1 MTHALIVDDDTD
13 SAEMLATL
21 LATEGLTVAVA
32 HDLAGARR
40 QLALQTPQLILLD
53 LHLPDGSGMSLLDDE
68 KVRVESEIVL
78 VTGNA
83 SLETSIHALRMGAAD
98 YLIKPVNIKQL
109 KGILS
114 RLSSPATIDSE
125 IETLKSEAEDTARFG
140 HLRGRSAAMLRIYA
154 QIGRVAPTAVS
165 VLITGESGTGKEVV
179 ARTLHDLSR
188 RRERPSL
195 AVNCGAISPNLIES
209 ELFGHEKGAFTGAS
223 RQHFG
228 YFERAHGGT
237 LFLDEITEMPSELQ
251 VKLLRVLETG
261 TFMRVGSLET
271 LHADV
276 RVVAAT
282 NRDPLLAVAE
292 GKLREDLLY
301 RLNVFPIHLPPL
313 RERLE
318 DVPVLAQHFLEQVI
332 EREGETKTLS
342 QAVLRRF
349 ESYPWPGNVRELRNA
364 VYRCYVMAT
373 GSEIT
378 EDWLPESAA
387 KASPNDADA
396 ASVRVELGTPLA
408 DIERKVILAT
418 LKHCD
423 GQKEQTA
430 AVLGIS
436 LKTLYN
442 RLKEY
447 SAMSEEGDGK
457 SER

>member
-40 QLALQTPQLILLD
+40 QLVLQTPQLILLD

-78 VTGNA
+78 VTGHA

-125 IETLKSEAEDTARFG
+125 IETLKSEAEGTARFG

-332 EREGETKTLS
+332 EKEGETKTLS

-387 KASPNDADA
+387 KASPKDADA